1 MSLTINVVNQTSS
14 SIKVYLIGRLDTNT
28 SPKLEE
34 TLDVTLINNI
44 KMLTLDLTELEY
56 ISSAGLRVLFKASK
70 TLKSQKGQLAMMH
83 LQPQIQKV
91 LDIVKALPSV
101 PIFKDDTEMDDY
113 LDVMQKKVIDDED

>member
-1 MSLTINVVNQTSS
+1 MSLTIDVVNQASS
-14 SIKVYLIGRLDTNT
+14 NIKVYLIGRLDTNT

-34 TLDVTLINNI
+34 MLDVTLTKNI
-44 KMLTLDLTELEY
+44 KMLTLDMSKLEY

-70 TLKSQKGQLAMMH
+70 TLKSQEGQFAMMH

-101 PIFKDDTEMDDY
+101 PIFKDDAEMDDY
-113 LDVMQKKVIDDED
+113 FDAMQKKVMNNDD

>member
-1 MSLTINVVNQTSS
+1 MSLTIDLQNPTSN
-14 SIKVYLIGRLDTNT
+14 SIKVNLIGRLDTNT

-34 TLDVTLINNI
+34 MLDVTLTKNI
-44 KMLTLDLTELEY
+44 KMLTLDMSQLEY

-70 TLKSQKGQLAMMH
+70 TLKGQDGQLAMMH

-101 PIFKDDTEMDDY
+101 PIFKDDEEMDDY
-113 LDVMQKKVIDDED
+113 FDAMQKKILDGDD